1 MVKIKED
8 NVGFN
13 YGLLAT
19 VDGVCHAGIYPISD
33 EGGDWCIKA
42 EGGYAVQTLEQGK
55 MKLEDINLKLLEM
68 ELKMCPDLTPE
79 QKFEIYLNRRAC
91 VTFVEMLQYVG
102 LYISDL

>member
-1 MVKIKED
+1 MDKAKIKEA
-8 NVGFN
+8 NIGFN

-19 VDGVCHAGIYPISD
+19 VDGVCHAGIYPFSD
-33 EGGDWCIKA
+33 E
-42 EGGYAVQTLEQGK
+42 QTLEQGK

-68 ELKMCPDLTPE
+68 ELQMCPDLTPE